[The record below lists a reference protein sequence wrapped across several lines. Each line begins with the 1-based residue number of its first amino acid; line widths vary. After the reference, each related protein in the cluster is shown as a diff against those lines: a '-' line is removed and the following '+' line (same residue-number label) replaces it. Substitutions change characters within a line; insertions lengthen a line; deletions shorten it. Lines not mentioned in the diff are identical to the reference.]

1 MFININPLYSTVTSK
16 YLFWHSAYIGLSSH
30 PNAKLK
36 YNIYNEDSAASNY
49 VKEYSINNFG
59 NQNWQSLIGFKGYEK
74 ILKDRYFEIL
84 KTDTSYILINYI
96 MKPIDFLKLL
106 YENIFKKIF
115 FPMLILTVLLNILFN
130 FIKIKRKDIIEDK
143 SYLYLF
149 ITSIFSFI
157 PSFIL
162 FPSLEYSLIT
172 MVLCIIIIFYGCFN
186 LMFFRF
192 SLFKK

>member
-1 MFININPLYSTVTSK
+1 
-16 YLFWHSAYIGLSSH
+16 
-30 PNAKLK
+30 
-36 YNIYNEDSAASNY
+36 
-49 VKEYSINNFG
+49 
-59 NQNWQSLIGFKGYEK
+59 
-74 ILKDRYFEIL
+74 
-84 KTDTSYILINYI
+84 

-172 MVLCIIIIFYGCFN
+172 MVLCIILIFYGCLN
-186 LMFFRF
+186 LMFLRF